1 MSAPLPESAHLV
13 VWLRKNAFGFAAA
26 FLFAVIAV
34 DGLISFHELVTVTDR
49 FRASRSSDNIV
60 EEMNEA
66 LGALRDAETGQR
78 GYLLTGR
85 AGYLQ
90 PYDDGRARVAHHLER
105 LQILTFSNPVQ
116 RPRVLI
122 LRQTVEAKLNELAG
136 TITRYRTDGPQAALQ
151 MVMTNEGNDLMM
163 NIRRL
168 TAELTNHERQ
178 TRSIH
183 RASAIASS
191 DHAALM
197 IALTSAIAALLL
209 LITLSQIARATRAE
223 QDARERAEAAYA
235 AETEARLASDRANRV
250 KDEFIATVSHELR
263 TPLTAILGWSRIL
276 VDECQ
281 SELMQEGLRTIQ
293 SCASAQAKLIE
304 DLLDVSRIMS
314 GKMRLSI
321 RTIDMAEV
329 IRAGVDSVRP
339 AAEAR
344 GIALNLHLDDQIRVS
359 ADPDRLQQIVW
370 NLVSN
375 AVKFT
380 PRGGRIDVR
389 LQRTDSKAVLSVQ
402 DSGEGI
408 DPDFLPHAFD
418 AFRQADA
425 SKARIHKGLGLG
437 LSIVSNLVQA
447 HGGTVAV
454 SSAGKGQGATFSV
467 VLPIMPF
474 TRGEAVAEPRVT
486 VRAPQDDD
494 EWPIVMPHA
503 DALAG
508 MTILAVDDHRP
519 TLDLLAFVLRA
530 AGATVVPATNA
541 ADGYELLSRSKPD
554 IVLSDV
560 GMPGEDGLAFIARV
574 RRLSS
579 ERGGDVPA
587 IALTAY
593 VRQDDRD
600 KVLSSGFQ
608 AYLAKPIEPMVLVSS
623 ILEVTSNTKGIET

>member
-1 MSAPLPESAHLV
+1 M
-13 VWLRKNAFGFAAA
+13 WLRKHGFVFAAA
-26 FLFAVIAV
+26 FLFAVIAIN
-34 DGLISFHELVTVTDR
+34 GLISYLELGAVIDR
-49 FRASRSSDNIV
+49 FRDSRHSDNIL
-60 EEMNEA
+60 EELNET

-85 AGYLQ
+85 AAYLQ
-90 PYDDGRARVAHHLER
+90 PYHEGRANVARHLEQ
-105 LQILTFSNPVQ
+105 LSILAAADPI
-116 RPRVLI
+116 RGRRVLI
-122 LRQTVEAKLNELAG
+122 LRQAVEAKLNELDA
-136 TITRYRTDGPQAALQ
+136 TVTRYRSDGPQAALR
-151 MVMTNEGNDLMM
+151 MVLTDQGNDLMM
-163 NIRRL
+163 RIRSL
-168 TAELTNHERQ
+168 ALNWTNQEQR
-178 TRSIH
+178 TRAIH
-183 RASAIASS
+183 RALATAGSER
-191 DHAALM
+191 AALM
-197 IALTSAIAALLL
+197 IALTSVIAAVLLL
-209 LITLSQIARATRAE
+209 VTLSQIARATRAE
-223 QDARERAEAAYA
+223 RHARERAEVAYA
-235 AETEARLASDRANRV
+235 AETQARLTSESANRI

-276 VDECQ
+276 VNECQ
-281 SELMQEGLRTIQ
+281 SELLQEGLRTIQ
-293 SCASAQAKLIE
+293 SCASAQAKLID

-321 RTIDMAEV
+321 RTIGMAEV

-474 TRGEAVAEPRVT
+474 TRGEAAAEPRAS

-560 GMPGEDGLAFIARV
+560 GMPGEDGLAFIARL
-574 RRLSS
+574 RRLSP

-608 AYLAKPIEPMVLVSS
+608 AYLAKPIEPAALVSS
-623 ILEVTSNTKGIET
+623 ILEVASQRTQHKGIET

>member
-1 MSAPLPESAHLV
+1 MM
-13 VWLRKNAFGFAAA
+13 WLRKHGFVFAAA
-26 FLFAVIAV
+26 FLFAVIAGN
-34 DGLISFHELVTVTDR
+34 GLIAYLELGTVIDR
-49 FRASRSSDNIV
+49 FRASRHSSSV
-60 EEMNEA
+60 LEELNET

-85 AGYLQ
+85 AAYLQ
-90 PYDDGRARVAHHLER
+90 PYHDGRAKVAHHLEQLR
-105 LQILTFSNPVQ
+105 NLAAADPIRGQ
-116 RPRVLI
+116 RVLI
-122 LRQTVEAKLNELAG
+122 LRQAIEAKLNELDA
-136 TITRYRTDGPQAALQ
+136 TVTRYRSDGPQAALG
-151 MVMTNEGNDLMM
+151 MVLTDQGNDLMM
-163 NIRRL
+163 RIRSL
-168 TAELTNHERQ
+168 AAELTNQEQ
-178 TRSIH
+178 LTRAVQ
-183 RASAIASS
+183 RASATTSGER
-191 DHAALM
+191 AAVM
-197 IALTSAIAALLL
+197 IALTHAFAALLL
-209 LITLSQIARATRAE
+209 LLTFSQIARAARAE
-223 QDARERAEAAYA
+223 RDARARAEAAYA
-235 AETEARLASDRANRV
+235 AETEARLISESANRI

-276 VDECQ
+276 VNECQ
-281 SELMQEGLRTIQ
+281 SDLLQEGLRTIQ
-293 SCASAQAKLIE
+293 SCASAQAKLID
-304 DLLDVSRIMS
+304 DLLDVSRVMS

-344 GIALNLHLDDQIRVS
+344 GVVLHLHLDDEIRVS

-389 LQRTDSKAVLSVQ
+389 LQRTGSQAVLSVE

-408 DPDFLPHAFD
+408 DPDFLPHVFD

-425 SKARIHKGLGLG
+425 SKARVHKGLGLG

-454 SSAGKGQGATFSV
+454 SSGGKGQGATFTV
-467 VLPIMPF
+467 ALPIMPF
-474 TRGEAVAEPRVT
+474 TRGEAAAEPSAAILARHD
-486 VRAPQDDD
+486 QD
-494 EWPIVMPHA
+494 EWPIVMPQA

-541 ADGYELLSRSKPD
+541 VDGYNLLSRSRPD
-554 IVLSDV
+554 VVLSDV
-560 GMPGEDGLAFIARV
+560 GMPGEDGLTFIGRV
-574 RRLSS
+574 RRLSP

-587 IALTAY
+587 VALTAY
-593 VRQDDRD
+593 VRQVDRD

-608 AYLAKPIEPMVLVSS
+608 AYLAKPIEPMALVSS
-623 ILEVTSNTKGIET
+623 ILEVTSQHERN